1 LKLLRTVAL
10 DPSDT
15 FVFDSAAEPGEW
27 AVPGTFRFWSDDPAT
42 LHGKARS
49 AFRSGF
55 LGLQSWG
62 WSTLVQIVDVK
73 DSDRDTVVELLAQ
86 RLVERLGAPDL
97 AAARRA
103 AGEEVGFAESL
114 CKDPAGILIAVHRT
128 VENGEIRETFRT
140 LRSRCGSQPHRAFSF
155 LEVDDAEQS
164 ADKIDLAGIFVER
177 KNK

>member
-1 LKLLRTVAL
+1 MKLLRTVAL

-15 FVFDSAAEPGEW
+15 FVFDPAAEPGEW
-27 AVPGTFRFWSDDPAT
+27 AVPGTFRFWRDDPAA

-55 LGLQSWG
+55 LGLRSWG
-62 WSTLVQIVDVK
+62 WSTLVQVVDVTGG
-73 DSDRDTVVELLAQ
+73 DRDAVVELLAR

-103 AGEEVGFAESL
+103 AEDEVGFAESL
-114 CKDPAGILIAVHRT
+114 CSAPAGILIAVRRT
-128 VENGEIRETFRT
+128 VESGEIRETFRT

-155 LEVDDAEQS
+155 LEVDDAGQS
-164 ADKIDLAGIFVER
+164 ADGIDLAGTFLGPES
-177 KNK
+177 K

>member
-1 LKLLRTVAL
+1 
-10 DPSDT
+10 
-15 FVFDSAAEPGEW
+15 VFDPAAEPGEW

-86 RLVERLGAPDL
+86 CLVERLGAPDL

-103 AGEEVGFAESL
+103 AEEEVAFAESL
-114 CKDPAGILIAVHRT
+114 CNEPAGILIAVHRT

-140 LRSRCGSQPHRAFSF
+140 LQSRCGSQPHRAFAF

-164 ADKIDLAGIFVER
+164 ADEIDLTGISVER
-177 KNK
+177 EHK

>member
-1 LKLLRTVAL
+1 MKLLRTIAL

-15 FVFDSAAEPGEW
+15 FVFDPAAEPGEW
-27 AVPGTFRFWSDDPAT
+27 AVPGTFRFWSDDPTT

-73 DSDRDTVVELLAQ
+73 DGDHDTVVDLLAQ
-86 RLVERLGAPDL
+86 RLIERLGAPDL
-97 AAARRA
+97 TAARRA
-103 AGEEVGFAESL
+103 AEEEVGFAESL
-114 CKDPAGILIAVHRT
+114 CNDPAGTLIAVHRS

-155 LEVDDAEQS
+155 LEVDDVEPS
-164 ADKIDLAGIFVER
+164 ADEIDLAGISVER
-177 KNK
+177 ERK